1 MEVRM
6 GRYNSFYFDSE
17 CTFCGTRELRDFQ
30 AEIGVLV
37 WDNYELGD
45 EIRWELL
52 ASRPI
57 PIGPNGERPDGHYW
71 ATGIA
76 HCRHCREDLIGRVL
90 IRNNQYVGVEIPDVP
105 DGLYD
110 WGTLPE

>member
-1 MEVRM
+1 M

-30 AEIGVLV
+30 AEIGVLE
-37 WDNYELGD
+37 WDNYEPCDKILWKAHTSRVPYIGP
-45 EIRWELL
+45 RWEKPEG
-52 ASRPI
+52 SF
-57 PIGPNGERPDGHYW
+57 W

-76 HCRHCREDLIGRVL
+76 RCTHCQEDLIGRVL
-90 IRNNQYVGVEIPDVP
+90 IRNNRFVGVEFPDVP